1 MAPERPPGTP
11 YRPLDLPVVVV
22 QGLRLEYLDLP
33 ASRPGGPVLVLL
45 HEGLGCVAMWR
56 DFPQRLAAAT
66 GCRVVAW
73 SRAGYGGSDPS
84 DTPRRPDYLEVEARQ
99 GLPATLAALGL
110 ERPVLVGHSDGATLA
125 LLFAGS
131 FPGSVAGVVAMSPHE
146 FVEPETLAGL
156 RQALQAWETTDW
168 PERLGRYHRDV
179 ERVFREWN
187 DTWLAPGFQEWNIEG
202 TLSGIRCPV
211 LALQGEDDSY
221 ATMRQI
227 DAIAERVEATTLLKL
242 PGCGHSPHLEC
253 PAAVLEAL
261 AGFLARVR

>member
-1 MAPERPPGTP
+1 M
-11 YRPLDLPVVVV
+11 VV

-156 RQALQAWETTDW
+156 RQALQAWETTNGGLSWTLRGEGLGTALDQVIAGNTFVASTNNKAVR
-168 PERLGRYHRDV
+168 RLRGAYRAGQILLVAHLVKLEVSAAANRVDV
-179 ERVFREWN
+179 
-187 DTWLAPGFQEWNIEG
+187 L
-202 TLSGIRCPV
+202 
-211 LALQGEDDSY
+211 
-221 ATMRQI
+221 RQ
-227 DAIAERVEATTLLKL
+227 
-242 PGCGHSPHLEC
+242 
-253 PAAVLEAL
+253 
-261 AGFLARVR
+261 